1 MNRLHKI
8 SITIVRRF
16 FLTAG
21 TALVIAGILLTGC
34 GAMKYQNWG
43 VFKASDD
50 ARNSFESYTFDPAY
64 NYYSSGPDAHPIAVL
79 GIKKGLRLE
88 PADLWK
94 KVKKPEQLKD
104 MITGMESYLRSMN
117 HPAWGF
123 TIVDKNN
130 QQIGIWYS
138 IPKATTAVIEK
149 SDGSVVIYTPDIE
162 TYMKLEKEI

>member
-1 MNRLHKI
+1 MNRTLNTSI
-8 SITIVRRF
+8 SRTRRF
-16 FLTAG
+16 ILTTGA
-21 TALVIAGILLTGC
+21 ALVMAGMLLAGC

-43 VFKASDD
+43 MFKASDE
-50 ARNSFESYTFDPAY
+50 ARSSFESYTFDPAY

-79 GIKKGLRLE
+79 GIKKGLQLE

-94 KVKKPEQLKD
+94 RVKKPEQLKD
-104 MITGMESYLRSMN
+104 MIAGMESYLRSMN

-149 SDGSVVIYTPDIE
+149 TDGSIVIYTPDIE